1 MLHAR
6 TKGKFFALFIC
17 GLQVAYIIIVNESEL
32 KMPLNKMELKR
43 NQTLF
48 LILHATIKDSKL
60 QLKTRV
66 KPIIRLQI
74 SLRKSSHETE
84 ETDARRSLQCA
95 TYQLNGF

>member
-6 TKGKFFALFIC
+6 IKGHFFRFIYIW
-17 GLQVAYIIIVNESEL
+17 VFIIIIATESES

-43 NQTLF
+43 NETLF

-60 QLKTRV
+60 QPKTRV
-66 KPIIRLQI
+66 KLIKRLQI

-84 ETDARRSLQCA
+84 ETDARHSLQCA